1 MTGAAA
7 PAGPGPGGVLD
18 SFRLDG
24 RVAVVTGGSRG
35 LGRAVVQA
43 LAEAGADVAVLARDA
58 EGCRRAAEELAATGR
73 RTSWSVVD
81 VADAGSV
88 EAAVETVESE
98 LGPVDVWV
106 NNAGVTS
113 WGATLDVDDAE
124 GWDRVVDGNLRGV
137 WHCCRSVGRRMVERR
152 SGVIVNVGSIS
163 AFAVNRPQWQPAY
176 NASKAAIHQLS
187 RSLAGEWAPYGVR
200 VNVLAPGFVRT
211 DMVAPKLDDPEYRP
225 YWVDNAAQ
233 RRAAEPAEMGP
244 PAVFLASDAS
254 SYMTGAVLV
263 VDGGYTIW

>member
-1 MTGAAA
+1 
-7 PAGPGPGGVLD
+7 V
-18 SFRLDG
+18 
-24 RVAVVTGGSRG
+24 
-35 LGRAVVQA
+35 GRAIAQA
-43 LAEAGADVAVLARDA
+43 LAEAGADVAVLARDE
-58 EGCRRAAEELAATGR
+58 EGCRRAAAELAETTGR
-73 RTSWSVVD
+73 RTTWAVTD
-81 VADAGSV
+81 VTDP
-88 EAAVETVESE
+88 AAVETAVASVEAD

-106 NNAGVTS
+106 NNAGVTH
-113 WGATLDVDDAE
+113 WGGTLDIDDE
-124 GWDRVVDGNLRGV
+124 DGWDRVINGNLGGV
-137 WHCCRSVGRRMVERR
+137 WHCCRSVGRRMVQRR

-163 AFAVNRPQWQPAY
+163 GFAVNRPQWQPAY

-211 DMVAPKLDDPEYRP
+211 DMVAPKLDDPDYRP
-225 YWVDNAAQ
+225 YWVENAAQ
-233 RRAAEPAEMGP
+233 RRAAEPAELGP